1 MYIFNMRLCN
11 KLVYILW
18 NLFTV
23 ASAQFFNFNTCASI
37 LKEDCYQ
44 YGSNPECGSNGVT
57 YRNRSIIK
65 YPINIYT
72 YFILIVKQF
81 MLHCVWEQTIFK
93 KRVSERR
100 SRIYFFQRGF
110 VFQFSFVC
118 QRGGGVR
125 RSRPLSNFL
134 QRKSVKFPGELM
146 HLPCYCNKS

>member
-81 MLHCVWEQTIFK
+81 MYGNRRFFK
-93 KRVSERR
+93 KEFPNVDQEF
-100 SRIYFFQRGF
+100 IFFKGGF

-118 QRGGGVR
+118 QRGGGVKR
-125 RSRPLSNFL
+125 LRPLSNFL
-134 QRKSVKFPGELM
+134 QRKSEKFPGELM